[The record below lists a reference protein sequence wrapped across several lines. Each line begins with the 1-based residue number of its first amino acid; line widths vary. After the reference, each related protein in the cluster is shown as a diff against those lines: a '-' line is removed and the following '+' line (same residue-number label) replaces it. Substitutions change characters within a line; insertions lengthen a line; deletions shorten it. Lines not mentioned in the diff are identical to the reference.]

1 MADPYDMHAVC
12 AEDSAVEGTWKS
24 YDVAIDINLWAAD
37 KPTVTGA
44 EDLDCSQLVIEAA
57 NDPATDRYKLVD
69 YSCTEAR
76 PFICERP
83 RTAQNTGQAWTYDQ
97 QDTCNHWI
105 DCKDG
110 RPTMVDQVFVKTCI
124 EDHV

>member
-1 MADPYDMHAVC
+1 MHAVC
-12 AEDSAVEGTWKS
+12 AEDSDVEETWKS
-24 YDVAIDINLWAAD
+24 YDVAFDTGLWAAD

-44 EDLDCSQLVIEAA
+44 EDLDCSHLVIEAA
-57 NDPATDRYKLVD
+57 NDPATDRYRLVD
-69 YSCTEAR
+69 YSYTEAR

-110 RPTMVDQVFVKTCI
+110 RPTMVDQEYVKTCFG
-124 EDHV
+124 DHV